1 MRAFNVE
8 FYKESQQRLVEEIE
22 AAFGAR
28 FSYVL
33 PANLSQLV
41 CLNQH
46 AELQQA
52 YAKASHCVC
61 ESAALAPVFKLCKR
75 ELPEVIPM
83 RDLAETFLEKAA
95 QHDWPVTIIGCEPR
109 IVRMLRRRYPTVT
122 LNHHYPPIPHMH
134 NRDVLEACLKFISEH
149 PAPIALFSL
158 PYPAQEL
165 LAMQTRDRGSIEG
178 VGLCVGNALE
188 RLVEEEEPA
197 PAWVQTLKL
206 DRLHSSAR
214 SLDCSVTELLRF
226 APIAARQYWASRAE
240 ATASEPTTA
249 PHD

>member
-1 MRAFNVE
+1 VRAFNVN
-8 FYKESQQRLVEEIE
+8 FYKDSQHSLVDDIE
-22 AAFGAR
+22 TGIGAR

-41 CLNQH
+41 CLNEH
-46 AELQQA
+46 GELQQA

-61 ESAALAPVFKLCKR
+61 ESAALLPFFKLCKR
-75 ELPEVIPM
+75 ELPEVISM
-83 RDLAETFLEKAA
+83 ADLAETFLGKAA
-95 QHDWPVTIIGCEPR
+95 QHGWPLTIIGCEPR
-109 IVRMLRRRYPTVT
+109 IVRMLRRRYPTLT

-134 NRDVLEACLKFISEH
+134 NRDVLEACLKFISDH
-149 PAPIALFSL
+149 PAPIVLFSL
-158 PYPAQEL
+158 PCPAQEL

-178 VGLCVGNALE
+178 VGLCVGSALE
-188 RLVEEEEPA
+188 RLVEEQEPA
-197 PAWVQTLKL
+197 PAWVQKLKL

-226 APIAARQYWASRAE
+226 APIAARQYWSSRAE
-240 ATASEPTTA
+240 QGASKPTAA